1 MTDCMEERAPVAG
14 GLLGPISAAAAA
26 AADGNTSMIDHIRDV
41 CSDDFYHQSLTLNYL
56 IFIVKPIRTV
66 TSFPSVPCIPLSR
79 AERGSASVSGHED
92 LIAADYC

>member
-41 CSDDFYHQSLTLNYL
+41 CSDDFYHQS
-56 IFIVKPIRTV
+56 IVDAKLPDIYRKCV
-66 TSFPSVPCIPLSR
+66 YAL
-79 AERGSASVSGHED
+79 
-92 LIAADYC
+92 